1 MEAVFTQVTAMMEH
15 TYATRAQAGN
25 IATFPLDRSQI
36 ITDIY
41 IYIYIYIYINFIYTR
56 SIGAC

>member
-15 TYATRAQAGN
+15 TYAIRAQAGN

-41 IYIYIYIYINFIYTR
+41 IYIYIYQLYLYSINW
-56 SIGAC
+56 SLLGS